1 MRSLFL
7 VALAAILLALFAAST
22 VWAQVIAPSPQG
34 DLVSPVGESPAI
46 EEAPGGNIDAGGST
60 PEVTETI
67 NPQKK
72 EVRGG
77 NYNQKSVWNYQK
89 TYTPPD
95 FGRTS
100 SANPSPPTK
109 SSSTKPTSPSQKKS
123 ESTIGHEG
131 VYQVFLGKNGQPG
144 PYGLTTVKS
153 TESRINKAMQNHV
166 QQKHSI
172 AIQKKLSV
180 DEQLAIIFA
189 STMITIIFIV
199 LAIGIHLRKK

>member
-95 FGRTS
+95 FGRDS
-100 SANPSPPTK
+100 HPSPSIRPPSVVKT
-109 SSSTKPTSPSQKKS
+109 PSQKPA
-123 ESTIGHEG
+123 TIGH
-131 VYQVFLGKNGQPG
+131 K
-144 PYGLTTVKS
+144 K
-153 TESRINKAMQNHV
+153 V
-166 QQKHSI
+166 QQKVKSWNPASCSRVDARDKALTRQINKETAERKAEDEKIKTSKNFPIVVFFLI
-172 AIQKKLSV
+172 AFAGVII
-180 DEQLAIIFA
+180 LALTGI
-189 STMITIIFIV
+189 
-199 LAIGIHLRKK
+199 LAVGLANRE

>member
-7 VALAAILLALFAAST
+7 LALAIILALLASNI

-131 VYQVFLGKNGQPG
+131 VYQVLLGKNGQPG
-144 PYGLTTVKS
+144 KYGITTEKT
-153 TESRINKAMQNHV
+153 TEDKIDKAIKNHV
-166 QQKHSI
+166 QKKHGI
-172 AIQKKLSV
+172 AVQKKFSA

-189 STMITIIFIV
+189 GMMIFVVFII
-199 LAIGIHLRKK
+199 LAMGIYLKNA